1 MNLNLQIN
9 NLLKK
14 FETSNKFETYKE
26 LEKIFKK
33 NKNNNLLR
41 YNLAVIQ
48 QKLNLN
54 EEAKSNYNYLIKL
67 EKNLKSMINLYNI
80 YFIEERY
87 YEALKLI
94 NNILKIQKIENIHKD
109 KAFACLKLNDIKE
122 SKEICAHYLNK
133 NNKDIVC
140 LNILGQCFFAEG
152 NFKQAIKIFNDI
164 LGVDSRNLSALNSL
178 GRIYHEKRDTKKAEK
193 FFLAALKIDDLSFQV
208 INNIAGYYREE
219 GKSNK
224 AIEYYQKAISINPNN
239 SYIYN
244 NLSKTYFDLNRHD
257 DAKENSFKALEL
269 KPNDGDVQKTL
280 SFIYLKEHDYENGWN
295 YFDGRLSLND
305 FVIKNEN
312 INRLNKK
319 LFIKKVINKSTSN
332 FLIVREQGVG
342 DEILYGSMYGDVLKN
357 IKNVTIECDPR
368 LLNLFKRS
376 FSEYS
381 NRFVELG
388 NISNEDNKLEKIDY
402 VLYAGSL
409 GKFYRKDLTNFTS
422 KPFIKVDEEKYTNI
436 QNKLLKY
443 KNKYNIG
450 VSWKSFNNRYASD
463 KSLYL
468 SDLKDVFKLP
478 SCNVFNLQYGDVL
491 DEINN
496 FNNNNNNKNKLLNID
511 GLDLYNDFEGIAS
524 LLKSLD
530 IFITVS
536 NSTAHLAGSL
546 GVKTLLIK
554 PNNYALFHYWNQKNN
569 RTPWYGS
576 VELIERESFLKGT
589 INFKNYL
596 NL

>member
-1 MNLNLQIN
+1 MNLNFQIN

-14 FETSNKFETYKE
+14 FESGNQLKIYKE

-33 NKNNNLLR
+33 NRNNNLLR

-54 EEAKSNYNYLIKL
+54 TEAKSNYNYLIKM
-67 EKNLKSMINLYNI
+67 EKNLKAMINLYNI
-80 YFIEERY
+80 YFLEGKY
-87 YEALKLI
+87 YEALNQI
-94 NNILKIQKIENIHKD
+94 NNILKIQQIENIHKD
-109 KAFACLKLNDIKE
+109 KAFACLKLNNIQE
-122 SKEICAHYLNK
+122 SKEICSHYLTK
-133 NNKDIVC
+133 NNKDTVC

-152 NFKQAIKIFNDI
+152 NFNEAIKIFNDI
-164 LGVDSRNLSALNSL
+164 LKDDSRNLSALNSL

-193 FFLAALKIDDLSFQV
+193 FFLDALKIDELSFYV
-208 INNIAGYYREE
+208 TNNIAGFYREE

-224 AIEYYQKAISINPNN
+224 AIEYYKKAISINPNN

-244 NLSKTYFDLNRHD
+244 NLSKTYFDLNMHD
-257 DAKENSFKALEL
+257 DAKDNSFKALKL

-280 SFIYLKEHDYENGWN
+280 SFIYLKDHDYENGWN
-295 YFDGRLSLND
+295 YFDGRLNLND
-305 FVIKNEN
+305 FIIRNEN
-312 INRLNKK
+312 IEKLNKK
-319 LFIKKVINKSTSN
+319 LFRKKVINKSKSK

-342 DEILYGSMYGDVLKN
+342 DEILYGSMYGDLLKN
-357 IKNVTIECDPR
+357 IENITIECDPR

-376 FSEYS
+376 FPEYS
-381 NRFVELG
+381 NRFTELG
-388 NISNEDNKLEKIDY
+388 SISGKDHELEKIDY

-409 GKFYRKDLTNFTS
+409 GKYYRKKLSDFIN
-422 KPFIKVDEEKYTNI
+422 KPYIKVDEEKYKST

-450 VSWKSFNNRYASD
+450 ISWKSFNNRYASD
-463 KSLYL
+463 KSLHL
-468 SDLKDVFKLP
+468 NDFKDVFKLP
-478 SCNVFNLQYGDVL
+478 NCSVFNLQYGDVG
-491 DEINN
+491 DEIYN
-496 FNNNNNNKNKLLNID
+496 FNNKKNDLLNIND
-511 GLDLYNDFEGIAS
+511 LDLYNDFEGIAA

-554 PNNYALFHYWNQKNN
+554 PDNYALFHYWNQKNN
-569 RTPWYGS
+569 KTPWYNS
-576 VELIERESFLKGT
+576 VELIEKQSLLKGS
-589 INFKNYL
+589 INLENYL